1 MHPVWRQTKAKRWMS
16 FAGLITHAPH
26 KSQPARLWGGQRR
39 PEQAAA
45 PAPQQRPLVLLDSS
59 ANRLDCICR
68 LCRTSWALASPY
80 SQACICICYL
90 CVRVRMCVCMFVYVC
105 VVTDRTGTHQAQL
118 KLKNSS
124 NPILSKVK
132 IFLRK
137 LYRCFLFFSNTIR
150 CMLHIIYMIFIY
162 FVYKTFYRKLNLLW
176 ITIWNL
182 FYYNIAI

>member
-16 FAGLITHAPH
+16 FGGLITHAPH

-80 SQACICICYL
+80 SQACICIWYL
-90 CVRVRMCVCMFVYVC
+90 CVRVRMFVYVC

-118 KLKNSS
+118 KLSNSS
-124 NPILSKVK
+124 NPILSKVN
-132 IFLRK
+132 IFQRK
-137 LYRCFLFFSNTIR
+137 FYRCFLFFSNTIQHV
-150 CMLHIIYMIFIY
+150 LHIIYMIFMIFILY
-162 FVYKTFYRKLNLLW
+162 TKHSIEN
-176 ITIWNL
+176 
-182 FYYNIAI
+182 